1 MGCRRG
7 RGVPEVMD
15 RGHDLRHM
23 RGCARRRRIGG
34 MLKMILY
41 LHIAGGSAALLSMFV
56 PLATRKGGRTH
67 RRSGWV
73 FVGGMTVVS
82 ITALA
87 LSAARYFFD
96 PRPEAKAF
104 ALFLFYIAIL
114 TGNAVSVGVRV
125 LRLKDRTGTH
135 MHPWDV
141 GLSALL
147 TLTSIAMAIY
157 GITTSRALFA
167 AFSVIGL
174 VAGAQGLYYWLRPP
188 AERMHWWFRHMS
200 AMLGACIAAT
210 TAFLVNNAATMG
222 FSRSALIVWLA
233 PSIIGTPVTAIWI
246 AYYRRRFA
254 NRSTTRSADLKVRR
268 YDREHDGRAV
278 VEAGL

>member
-1 MGCRRG
+1 MDGG
-7 RGVPEVMD
+7 R
-15 RGHDLRHM
+15 DLRHM
-23 RGCARRRRIGG
+23 RRRLRTRRIGG
-34 MLKMILY
+34 MLKILLY
-41 LHIAGGSAALLSMFV
+41 LHIAGGSAALLSMFI

-67 RRSGWV
+67 RRFGWV
-73 FVGGMTVVS
+73 FVGGMTLVS

-87 LSAARYFFD
+87 LSAARYLLD

-104 ALFLFYIAIL
+104 ALFLFYVAIL

-125 LRLKDRTGTH
+125 LRLKDRTGVH

-157 GITTSRALFA
+157 GIASSRALFT

-174 VAGAQGLYYWLRPP
+174 VAGAQGLCYWLRPP

-210 TAFLVNNAATMG
+210 TAFLVTNAATMG

-233 PSIIGTPVTAIWI
+233 PSIIGTPATAIWT

-254 NRSTTRSADLKVRR
+254 PPARHNAQCSMLNAQQGSMIN
-268 YDREHDGRAV
+268 G
-278 VEAGL
+278 